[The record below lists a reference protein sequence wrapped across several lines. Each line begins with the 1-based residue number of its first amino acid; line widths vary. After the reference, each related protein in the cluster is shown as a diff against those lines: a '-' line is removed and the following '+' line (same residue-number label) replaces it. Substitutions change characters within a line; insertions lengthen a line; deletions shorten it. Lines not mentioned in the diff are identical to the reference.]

1 MIRLEYIFKQLFAF
15 SKGFSA
21 ENQHV
26 AFATLFQLMDVCDR
40 GDCRNWVL
48 QEIEKQK
55 HSLETYRHFPEID
68 TKALDETVQRLDK
81 VGKALAN
88 SSKLGSHI
96 RENEWLLTL
105 KNRFLTPGATSAMDF
120 PAYEAWLSGNEL
132 ERQRVLQE
140 LIQPFMPLY
149 EAIHENLAVLRE
161 AAEPKMESSKP
172 NGVFEKSIGGKIYQM
187 VRVWVPEGKRIYPEI
202 SGNKYVVMIRF
213 FQIDEHFRHR
223 LVMESVGFKMALCQL

>member
-15 SKGFSA
+15 GQSLSTD
-21 ENQHV
+21 NQHV

-55 HSLETYRHFPEID
+55 QSLEAYRHFPEVNL
-68 TKALDETVQRLDK
+68 KALDETTQRLDK
-81 VGKALAN
+81 VAKTLAN
-88 SSKLGSHI
+88 ASKLGSHI

-120 PAYEAWLSGNEL
+120 PAYAAWMSGHEL
-132 ERQRVLQE
+132 ERQHVLQE

-149 EAIHENLAVLRE
+149 DAIHENLLVLRE
-161 AAEPKMESSKP
+161 AAVPNMESSKP
-172 NGVFEKSIGGKIYQM
+172 NGVFEKSIGGKVYQM
-187 VRVWVPEGKRIYPEI
+187 ARVWVPEGKRIYPEI
-202 SGNKYVVMIRF
+202 SGNKHVVMIRF
-213 FQIDEHFRHR
+213 FQINEHFRHH
-223 LVMESVGFKMALCQL
+223 LVKEAVGFKMALCQL